1 MCISLIFSYSLMYKI
16 NTSSYTS
23 KAKVSLG
30 EILDAVSEDYS
41 GGTISQEFKQN
52 LAWTTEKT
60 TFSLYLYETINEL
73 NENLPFEFDEKE
85 LITEE
90 EKDKLLT
97 GQRIVKLINT
107 EKHNSE
113 TVVAVHPL
121 LDGKN
126 LAGVLL
132 TYSLLSRFDSYSLV
146 LLMLWFMIVLFFV
159 LVMCTLSSKF
169 LNRTFSPLK
178 EIEQAA
184 LNVSEGNYFTKISN
198 ISSDEI
204 GEVSKAFNQMSS
216 AIREEQARREEFI
229 ADISHEIRTP
239 LTYIKSYSHLLLDG
253 LVENK
258 DDRKK
263 FLRLII
269 RETNRLHNLV
279 QNLLDLNKMK
289 ANGIEINVQPV
300 VFAQILEDI
309 IIKYEAICQEKNL
322 SLKFSFDYGM
332 IINGDEERLE
342 QIVQNIIDNAIK
354 YSRDKGTIIVTLE
367 SKEKNCLLTIQDNG
381 VGMSEEYLGKIT
393 NRYFRV
399 SKTSSE
405 FGGGTGIGLSIV
417 EKLVALHGG
426 QMKIESQLN
435 VGTKVSLLFPI
446 LDDLEEGNSKVV

>member
-1 MCISLIFSYSLMYKI
+1 M
-16 NTSSYTS
+16 
-23 KAKVSLG
+23 
-30 EILDAVSEDYS
+30 
-41 GGTISQEFKQN
+41 
-52 LAWTTEKT
+52 
-60 TFSLYLYETINEL
+60 YETINEL

-121 LDGKN
+121 LDGEN

-169 LNRTFSPLK
+169 LNRIFSPLK
-178 EIEQAA
+178 EIEQAV

-204 GEVSKAFNQMSS
+204 GAVSKAFNQMSS

-258 DDRKK
+258 DDRKN
-263 FLRLII
+263 F
-269 RETNRLHNLV
+269 
-279 QNLLDLNKMK
+279 
-289 ANGIEINVQPV
+289 
-300 VFAQILEDI
+300 
-309 IIKYEAICQEKNL
+309 
-322 SLKFSFDYGM
+322 
-332 IINGDEERLE
+332 
-342 QIVQNIIDNAIK
+342 
-354 YSRDKGTIIVTLE
+354 
-367 SKEKNCLLTIQDNG
+367 
-381 VGMSEEYLGKIT
+381 
-393 NRYFRV
+393 
-399 SKTSSE
+399 
-405 FGGGTGIGLSIV
+405 
-417 EKLVALHGG
+417 
-426 QMKIESQLN
+426 
-435 VGTKVSLLFPI
+435 
-446 LDDLEEGNSKVV
+446 